1 MTKQETSVVWKT
13 VNRLWTCHYFRM
25 NNGYFN
31 RGNEAWRVKRKL
43 QEKQRWERR
52 SDRGIVGHTQ
62 SLNRGGP
69 CFRPPSCLIMTPINS
84 FATFSSV
91 WFVWS
96 FIHFGLSHCF
106 LLGCQHLKKKLYG
119 YVSIVQLGTFVFSSI
134 CVWWVVT
141 TTVLMIMLVTTMM
154 MVRDADWKGDINL
167 AIFLLDGNKLCNF
180 FFGNCY

>member
-31 RGNEAWRVKRKL
+31 RGNEAWRVRKL
-43 QEKQRWERR
+43 QEKQRWELR

-69 CFRPPSCLIMTPINS
+69 CLRPPSCLIMTPINS

-106 LLGCQHLKKKLYG
+106 LLGCQHLKKNYMVTWVLCSLEPSCSAQFVYG
-119 YVSIVQLGTFVFSSI
+119 E
-134 CVWWVVT
+134 WW
-141 TTVLMIMLVTTMM
+141 
-154 MVRDADWKGDINL
+154 RRQCWW
-167 AIFLLDGNKLCNF
+167 
-180 FFGNCY
+180 